1 MAPLLGY
8 WNLRGL
14 GQSIRN
20 LLAHAGVEF
29 EDKLYIAEQGR
40 DQWLADKATL
50 GLDFPNLPY
59 YIDGDVKLSQSIAI
73 LRYIARQH
81 GLDGV
86 TNEEKARID
95 LAEQQLVDYRTAGAQ
110 LFYSPNHDELAGPYR
125 EGLPAKLQALSD
137 FLGDRKWLSGDNLSY
152 ADFLAYEYLD
162 IHKLFQPGCLDPF
175 QNLVEYVAR
184 FEALPNVQKYMKSD
198 KFMKW
203 PANGNTCQVG
213 RQRPTLPGPVM
224 ELESTTF
231 VSVSVTFSGA

>member
-14 GQSIRN
+14 AQAIRN
-20 LLAHAGVEF
+20 LLAHADVDY
-29 EDKLYIAEQGR
+29 EDKLYITSQGR

-59 YIDGDVKLSQSIAI
+59 YVDGDVKLSQSIAI

-86 TNEEKARID
+86 TNEEKVRID
-95 LAEQQLVDYRTAGAQ
+95 LAEQQLVEYQIDASRM
-110 LFYSPNHDELAGPYR
+110 FYSPNHHELAGPYR

-152 ADFLAYEYLD
+152 ADFLAHEYLD
-162 IHKLFQPGCLDPF
+162 IHKLFEPGCLDSFPK
-175 QNLVEYVAR
+175 LSSYVTQ
-184 FEALPNVQKYMKSD
+184 FEALPNVEKYVKSD
-198 KFMKW
+198 KYMKW
-203 PANGNTCQVG
+203 PANGDRAKWG
-213 RQRPTLPGPVM
+213 GSRQPYPGQ
-224 ELESTTF
+224 
-231 VSVSVTFSGA
+231 